1 MEEDAVVSANIRHVV
16 SKGAYLLKKKKT
28 LLRMIS
34 YAYFDRESGKGMSWT
49 LCWLP
54 CNLSQKQ
61 LF

>member
-16 SKGAYLLKKKKT
+16 SKGAYLYKKKT

-34 YAYFDRESGKGMSWT
+34 YVYFDRESGKGMSWT

-54 CNLSQKQ
+54 CNLSPKQ